1 MIPIAILAGGMATR
15 LGKLSESKPKSLI
28 ETAGR
33 PFIDWQLDLLE
44 KAGITSVYL
53 LVSHFSNQIVD
64 HLATREKKSLQIQ
77 CLVDGPVPAGTGGAL
92 LANYDSLPEIF
103 FLMYGDSYLDI
114 DYKAMYEYFLE
125 QDLAYLMAVCKTPLN
140 EVAISNAEVAN
151 GKVVQFSKNQFS
163 IRMEYEDFGL
173 SILRRE
179 ILTPFLS
186 NKNCDLST
194 ITEKLAFEGKVGSYI
209 VNDKYYEVGSS
220 QGISDFEK
228 HMGAL

>member
-1 MIPIAILAGGMATR
+1 
-15 LGKLSESKPKSLI
+15 
-28 ETAGR
+28 
-33 PFIDWQLDLLE
+33 
-44 KAGITSVYL
+44 
-53 LVSHFSNQIVD
+53 
-64 HLATREKKSLQIQ
+64 
-77 CLVDGPVPAGTGGAL
+77 LVDGPVPAGTGGAL

-125 QDLAYLMAVCKTPLN
+125 KDFAYLMAACKTPLN

-186 NKNCDLST
+186 NKKCDLST
-194 ITEKLAFEGKVGSYI
+194 ITEKLAFEGKVGAYI